1 MAKKKRIILKRGYV
15 ERLSNVCGG
24 SRVTVSRALGW
35 NSDNDTEN
43 NIRRK
48 AYELDYIKRF

>member
-15 ERLSNVCGG
+15 ERLANVCGV
-24 SRVTVSRALGW
+24 STVTVSRALGW

>member
-15 ERLSNVCGG
+15 ERLAKACGV
-24 SRVTVSRALGW
+24 SRATVSRALGW

-43 NIRRK
+43 NIRRT
-48 AYELDYIKRF
+48 AVELDFIKRF

>member
-1 MAKKKRIILKRGYV
+1 MTKRKRIILKRGYV
-15 ERLSNVCGG
+15 ERLAKACGV

-43 NIRRK
+43 KIRRT
-48 AYELDYIKRF
+48 AVELDFIKRF